1 MKHLKVSNLL
11 LLLTVSFFL
20 INCTKSNKAEIEK
33 ESNTYVIK
41 NVNVIP
47 MTKNNNVIENATV
60 VIHNN
65 KIKSINDSIP
75 SEATIIDG
83 KGKWLIPGL
92 IDMHV
97 HTLSNGSFS
106 RGYATRGSTV
116 NFNTQNLMTPYIAN
130 GVTTVFELSGRL
142 GHFSQRDKI
151 MDKSVIGPRI
161 AIAAVIDGKG
171 NEIKA
176 TTPLEGRQSVRNAKG
191 LGYRFIKVYTWLN
204 EETFK
209 AVIDEAEKQNM
220 KVVGHIPAT
229 FEGKPAEDL
238 FVPHFGLIAHAEEL
252 SKQTNDY
259 SYEKAQEFARLAKE
273 NNTWLIPNLSNMVW
287 ISKQAKSLENIQ
299 KLPSLK
305 YVHPL
310 MQSKWL
316 NSNRYHGASPELIE
330 FYNKQKDFHIQIV
343 KAFKEANVPMLAG
356 TDAGISGIVWGFSLH
371 DELELLVETGLTPE
385 EALTYATRL
394 PAKWL
399 EIGDKIGTIEAG
411 KFADLILLDKNP
423 LEKIENT
430 RSISGVFV
438 NGKWLNK
445 NKINSMLQKVEQWNN
460 ANKEKF
466 QWKNRKNL

>member
-1 MKHLKVSNLL
+1 MKYLKINNLL
-11 LLLTVSFFL
+11 LLLSVSFFL
-20 INCTKSNKAEIEK
+20 LNCTKNNKTKIEK
-33 ESNTYVIK
+33 GNNTYVIK

-47 MTKNNNVIENATV
+47 MTKNSDVIENATV

-65 KIKSINDSIP
+65 KIESINNSIP
-75 SEATIIDG
+75 PEATIIDG
-83 KGKWLIPGL
+83 EDKWLIPGL

-106 RGYATRGSTV
+106 QGYATRGSTV

-142 GHFSQRDKI
+142 GHFSQRDRI
-151 MDKSVIGPRI
+151 MDKSVIGPRM
-161 AIAAVIDGKG
+161 AIAAVIDGEG

-176 TTPLEGRQSVRNAKG
+176 TTPIEGRQSVRNAKG

-220 KVVGHIPAT
+220 KVVGHIPTA
-229 FEGKPAEDL
+229 FDGKPADDL

-287 ISKQAKSLENIQ
+287 ISKQAESIESIQ
-299 KLPSLK
+299 NLPSLK

-310 MQSKWL
+310 MKSKWL
-316 NSNRYHGASPELIE
+316 NSNRYHGASPKLID

-343 KAFKEANVPMLAG
+343 KAFKEAGVPMLAG

-371 DELELLVETGLTPE
+371 DELELLVEAGLTPE
-385 EALTYATRL
+385 EALTSSTRL
-394 PAKWL
+394 PAEWL
-399 EIGDKIGTIEAG
+399 EIDDKTGTIEAG

-423 LEKIENT
+423 LEKIGNT

-438 NGKWLNK
+438 NGKWLDK
-445 NKINSMLQKVEQWNN
+445 TEIDTMLLKVAEWNN
-460 ANKEKF
+460 ANKEKYD
-466 QWKNRKNL
+466 WKNRKNL